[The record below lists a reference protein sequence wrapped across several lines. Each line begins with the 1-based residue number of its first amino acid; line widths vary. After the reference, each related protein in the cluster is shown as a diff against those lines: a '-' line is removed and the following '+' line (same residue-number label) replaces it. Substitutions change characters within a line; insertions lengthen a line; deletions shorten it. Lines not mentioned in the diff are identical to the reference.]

1 MGNWPQ
7 GRKCPPPP
15 GLQAKGGLEGPWKL
29 CLGSGSGPIRG
40 PVDTAWAPAPP
51 AHSHRLKRTLCPLTR
66 SLPQPAS
73 WRFPAQL
80 RAVLI
85 TAAAAPPAPPP
96 ALRAPWVGCLEVLR
110 PALREGWLGLRG
122 PAGPGK
128 LCVCV
133 CAEGPGGASLLP
145 LEVCVQRGI
154 GQALPRGL
162 PWPPAP
168 GAALDSRNQ
177 RAAWRGSVASTA
189 CSSVYPRRPVLGHH
203 LPGKA
208 PGAGKPRA
216 QVWPGPPVS
225 RGEAGRAG
233 PARGAGSVPGLSLP
247 CVVPRPLIVASRS
260 TRALEGKVTGSG
272 GAGRGLGQV
281 LPPRKPP
288 PPLSEG
294 KREARA
300 QAGTEVSPRLSA
312 ATLWVTRLGGGKAA
326 RAEQPLPLAPGR
338 QHCWQLR
345 NQRAL
350 HPPGAGDAL
359 WGVRMRRVPSQ
370 GAGRR
375 VLGPGGGR
383 HPGLG

>member
-133 CAEGPGGASLLP
+133 CRGAW
-145 LEVCVQRGI
+145 RG
-154 GQALPRGL
+154 Q
-162 PWPPAP
+162 PPAP
-168 GAALDSRNQ
+168 GGLCAEGH
-177 RAAWRGSVASTA
+177 WAS
-189 CSSVYPRRPVLGHH
+189 S
-203 LPGKA
+203 
-208 PGAGKPRA
+208 
-216 QVWPGPPVS
+216 
-225 RGEAGRAG
+225 
-233 PARGAGSVPGLSLP
+233 
-247 CVVPRPLIVASRS
+247 ASRS
-260 TRALEGKVTGSG
+260 PVASCARSRTGFQKPEGSLEGLRGQHCLQLRVPKAASPGSP
-272 GAGRGLGQV
+272 
-281 LPPRKPP
+281 PPR
-288 PPLSEG
+288 
-294 KREARA
+294 
-300 QAGTEVSPRLSA
+300 
-312 ATLWVTRLGGGKAA
+312 
-326 RAEQPLPLAPGR
+326 
-338 QHCWQLR
+338 
-345 NQRAL
+345 
-350 HPPGAGDAL
+350 
-359 WGVRMRRVPSQ
+359 
-370 GAGRR
+370 
-375 VLGPGGGR
+375 
-383 HPGLG
+383 